1 MEALICTGVMEPPTI
16 SSSHEDG
23 PVILPWE
30 RVEPQGVVRRVK
42 LLLPASWKNSMW
54 TTSPPPCVEEVQ
66 LPHPQHQ
73 CLFKEAWQGGERGSG
88 E

>member
-1 MEALICTGVMEPPTI
+1 MQGGALGTCLEALICTGVIEPPTI

-54 TTSPPPCVEEVQ
+54 TTSPPPCREEVQ
-66 LPHPQHQ
+66 LPQTRSVS
-73 CLFKEAWQGGERGSG
+73 ASSRG
-88 E
+88 